1 MTPLQVGAGIAAF
14 LLKGD
19 LDVEVTKNME
29 AGMTNY
35 GNGAE
40 FDGVT
45 KAWDIVQENYQCCG
59 VSVGTLNIQLQQGA
73 FFNLSPL
80 NLAKS
85 QSLYKIPYSNFFL
98 QFYY

>member
-1 MTPLQVGAGIAAF
+1 MGAGIAAF

-45 KAWDIVQENYQCCG
+45 KAWDIVQENYECCG
-59 VSVGTLNIQLQQGA
+59 VQVGSHSTIFLKHILTS
-73 FFNLSPL
+73 FNFVIVLWCPGE
-80 NLAKS
+80 NTA
-85 QSLYKIPYSNFFL
+85 
-98 QFYY
+98 